1 MTVNFLFIVL
11 FGVWLFLVLFPG
23 EQVECATAVPDGEK
37 SPEGDPQ
44 VGSLGAEEEMTAGVK
59 DYDEVS
65 WWLVI
70 FLWFLDIVIPLPLRF
85 FFLLILKFFLW
96 CICLL
101 VLECLKSVLM
111 SNP

>member
-1 MTVNFLFIVL
+1 M
-11 FGVWLFLVLFPG
+11 
-23 EQVECATAVPDGEK
+23 ECATAVPDGEK

-70 FLWFLDIVIPLPLRF
+70 FL
-85 FFLLILKFFLW
+85 
-96 CICLL
+96 
-101 VLECLKSVLM
+101 
-111 SNP
+111 